1 MALDH
6 GQESPAGSDPP
17 RLWVRPADPNDVE
30 TLIGLLQEI
39 MVHHAV
45 SPPPIADLR
54 RTLEEVFES
63 TSHEFLVAGT
73 GDDVLGTCALV
84 YSLSTWSAGP
94 VCELQDVIVAR
105 GSRNS
110 GVGAALLEAAERRAR
125 ERGCRRLFLSA
136 ETANLEGHAFYRA
149 LGLAEKATLYFER
162 DLTAA
167 TYEGC

>member
-1 MALDH
+1 MTRDH
-6 GQESPAGSDPP
+6 GYHSTAGSDPP
-17 RLWVRPADPNDVE
+17 RLWVRPADPPDTE
-30 TLIGLLQEI
+30 ALIGLLQEI

-54 RTLEEVFES
+54 RTLEEIFES

-73 GDDVLGTCALV
+73 GDDVLGACALI

-94 VCELQDVIVAR
+94 VCELQDVIVTG
-105 GSRNS
+105 GSRDT
-110 GVGAALLEAAERRAR
+110 GVGAALLDAAERRAR

-136 ETANLEGHAFYRA
+136 ETANLGGHAFYRA
-149 LGLAEKATLYFER
+149 LGLTEKAALYFER

-167 TYEGC
+167 T